1 VLEGRT
7 KVVGA
12 GGKSLEKSVEWW
24 EVECAREKIGE
35 SKREVVC
42 GLVDDGLVEGGE
54 KCMDLVV
61 EGRVKVG
68 KTKR

>member
-1 VLEGRT
+1 MLEGRT

-12 GGKSLEKSVEWW
+12 EGTSLEKSVEWW

-42 GLVDDGLVEGGE
+42 DLVDDGLVE
-54 KCMDLVV
+54 
-61 EGRVKVG
+61 
-68 KTKR
+68 